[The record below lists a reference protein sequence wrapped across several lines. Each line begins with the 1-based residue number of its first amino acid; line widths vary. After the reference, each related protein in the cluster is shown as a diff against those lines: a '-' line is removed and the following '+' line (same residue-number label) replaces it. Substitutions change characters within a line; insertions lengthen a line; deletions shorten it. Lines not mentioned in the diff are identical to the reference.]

1 MILVAGA
8 SGSLGS
14 RIVRGLLARGDRVR
28 VLLRPGKPANTL
40 DGADVTIGDLRDR
53 DSLERACRGVH
64 AVVTTASVSKT
75 GDDTVENVD
84 LQGNENLVAAA
95 QDAGVEH
102 FVFTSTLSASEQSP
116 VPLFRIKASIERTLR
131 GSRMVH
137 TILQPNAFMDVW
149 FPMLIEQAAL
159 SGQPVTLVGESLR
172 RHAFIAEH
180 DVAAFAM
187 SALSTP
193 AARNATVVMGGPAA
207 ITLRDVVRAYEEAA
221 GRSIQVRS
229 VAPGEPIPG
238 VPELVWGLAAALET
252 FDSPVP
258 MAETCRT
265 FAVNLTNVADFAHAR
280 ISATMTR

>member
-53 DSLERACRGVH
+53 DSLARACRGVH

-131 GSRMVH
+131 ETDQICDAP
-137 TILQPNAFMDVW
+137 TIELLD
-149 FPMLIEQAAL
+149 
-159 SGQPVTLVGESLR
+159 
-172 RHAFIAEH
+172 
-180 DVAAFAM
+180 
-187 SALSTP
+187 
-193 AARNATVVMGGPAA
+193 
-207 ITLRDVVRAYEEAA
+207 DVVRRTRRHLAWGQEVLDRLCDTDAKRERRRERAA
-221 GRSIQVRS
+221 DLRER
-229 VAPGEPIPG
+229 
-238 VPELVWGLAAALET
+238 LAACGGVTGEG
-252 FDSPVP
+252 S
-258 MAETCRT
+258 
-265 FAVNLTNVADFAHAR
+265 
-280 ISATMTR
+280 